1 MPLNNHS
8 ERNAID
14 RNMFWQFIYNALAVP
29 AMFVGFHAAGYCN
42 PKIREGIRG
51 RKKVFEQLEAQL
63 RSARHLKR
71 TAWFHF
77 TSVGEFEQAKPLI
90 EAIYAETRIVL
101 SFFSPSVAPNVR
113 KYPHADAAV
122 YLPFDTPA
130 NAERLIR
137 LIAPSVIVFSKF
149 DIWPNLVWKAFK
161 RDIPIVV
168 VAGTLHAKSKR
179 LSPYAKPFFRSVHR
193 RITLHCAI
201 SEEDAARFEQLCA
214 NGKREHPDESVVVT
228 GDTRYEQVYRR
239 ATAIEPDAEFF
250 PGQATLK
257 GTILI
262 AGSTYSEEEAVLLEA
277 YQLLRDRIT
286 NPAPSAESR
295 NRQRR
300 CRHSRERRECSD
312 KPRKTPCEQQIH
324 LILVPHEPTPARIA
338 EIRAK
343 LVQQEL
349 TYRCF
354 SQLETG
360 TNLSQVDT
368 IVVDAVGHLAQLY
381 QLADIAFVGGSFH
394 GSVHN
399 VMEPA
404 AMAKPV
410 LFGPTI
416 HNAYEAFLL
425 QERGAA
431 KMVHTA
437 VQLADAITEWLSD
450 EEARTT
456 AGEIGKRVLEE
467 NLGAVART
475 LVHLREF
482 V

>member
-1 MPLNNHS
+1 
-8 ERNAID
+8 
-14 RNMFWQFIYNALAVP
+14 MFWQFIYNAFAVP

-179 LSPYAKPFFRSVHR
+179 LSPYAKPFFTSVHR

-214 NGKREHPDESVVVT
+214 NGKREHAASANPARGELAVVVT

-257 GTILI
+257 SPILI
-262 AGSTYSEEEAVLLEA
+262 AGSTYSEDEAVLLEA
-277 YQLLRDRIT
+277 YQLLRAQART
-286 NPAPSAESR
+286 ASANPAASAESR

-300 CRHSRERRECSD
+300 FRHSPERRECPD
-312 KPRKTPCEQQIH
+312 NPRKTPCERQIH

-349 TYRCF
+349 TYQCF

-431 KMVHTA
+431 KMVQTA

-456 AGEIGKRVLEE
+456 AGEIGKRVIEE

-475 LVHLREF
+475 LVHLRKF